1 MSRKNKATLSP
12 NTEKKSEKFTHG
24 DLLRRA
30 LTWVFNDD
38 MFADVRLHGIIK
50 WKPKQLVILAVL
62 WEWSGKST
70 LHSRTAECCE
80 VELDWSLVGLWII
93 QLFPVKEQIK
103 IDRPPE
109 HSSVSLSLV
118 IIQDTMDMSHETALN
133 GSVLSRQWIDAV
145 QDDYVRSSSKT
156 APCSP
161 W

>member
-1 MSRKNKATLSP
+1 M
-12 NTEKKSEKFTHG
+12 
-24 DLLRRA
+24 
-30 LTWVFNDD
+30 
-38 MFADVRLHGIIK
+38 
-50 WKPKQLVILAVL
+50 
-62 WEWSGKST
+62 
-70 LHSRTAECCE
+70 
-80 VELDWSLVGLWII
+80 ELDWSLVGLWII

-156 APCSP
+156 ARYKPNKKDKPSAQNPIVIKANAKQKQAFSQLNASP
-161 W
+161 YIFP